1 VQLAAYLTDV
11 KRLDELA
18 SKPSAIVKRFRI
30 CIIEKTCEFIE
41 RRDQNSKTS
50 CLHPSLFFLK
60 KRITQAHPMYI
71 LKMGR
76 SIKG

>member
-1 VQLAAYLTDV
+1 VQLSAYLTNV

-41 RRDQNSKTS
+41 KKDQNSKAS

-60 KRITQAHPMYI
+60 KELLRPIPWTYSR
-71 LKMGR
+71 LEDE
-76 SIKG
+76 

>member
-1 VQLAAYLTDV
+1 VQLAAYLTNV

-30 CIIEKTCEFIE
+30 FIIEKTCEFIE
-41 RRDQNSKTS
+41 KRDQNSKAS

-60 KRITQAHPMYI
+60 KRITQAHPMYVLMI
-71 LKMGR
+71 GR
-76 SIKG
+76 